1 MRVTLVL
8 NGDARTLDVD
18 TTERLCDTLRERLD
32 LTATHVGCSEGVC
45 GACTIL
51 LDDTPARACLA
62 LTVQCDGARVETLE
76 GLTPADALSPA
87 QQAFVQHGAVQ
98 CGFCTPGFLAVIEGL
113 RRQGDAASWDE
124 ATLRRELSTVACRCT
139 GYDGIVRAA
148 RAVLQPTP

>member
-1 MRVTLVL
+1 MQVKLTL
-8 NGDARTLDVD
+8 NGGDSTLDVE
-18 TTERLCDTLRERLD
+18 TTERLCDTLRDRLD

-51 LDDTPARACLA
+51 LDDVPARSCLV

-76 GLTPADALSPA
+76 GLTPHQGLSPA
-87 QQAFVQHGAVQ
+87 QQAFVQNRAIQ
-98 CGFCTPGFLAVIEGL
+98 CGFCTPGFLTLIEGL

-124 ATLRRELSTVACRCT
+124 ATLKRELSAVACRCT

-148 RAVLQPTP
+148 RAVLQP